1 MKKQFLLVPAFVAT
15 AMIFTGCAM
24 CTDPFTVSCTEPTHK
39 IDKSVKPESI
49 EFTSPRIVPTRDTFR
64 PTFAAGTQRF
74 TATGSGTSREEALYD
89 AFINF
94 KAAANCDF
102 IVAANISVVKSTH
115 PTWRLFATTNYTVTL
130 SGLPITLDKLI
141 REETKEVKEAPKQA
155 PIVNINAPALPS
167 LTKADVTAIIRKEL
181 GAFKVTMKPEHKCNN
196 LGLLRLSDIDVQI
209 KAKGNTPSDVG
220 VVFPANKDGKK

>member
-24 CTDPFTVSCTEPTHK
+24 CTDPFTLSCTEPTHK

-49 EFTSPRIVPTRDTFR
+49 EFTSPKIVPTRDTFR

-89 AFINF
+89 AFMNF
-94 KAAANCDF
+94 KTAANCDF

-141 REETKEVKEAPKQA
+141 REEAKEAPKPA
-155 PIVNINAPALPS
+155 PVVKINAPALPS
-167 LTKADVTAIIRKEL
+167 LTKADVTLIIR
-181 GAFKVTMKPEHKCNN
+181 TKCSKSV
-196 LGLLRLSDIDVQI
+196 RKS
-209 KAKGNTPSDVG
+209 KS
-220 VVFPANKDGKK
+220 